1 MVYIPANRCIWDLH
15 TEKDTW
21 VFKDEQDVNYNGPYW
36 RLYTGQA
43 FTGTGPNDTSTGK
56 PREII
61 VPDVNEARN
70 PPSLIPIDCLSSDLL
85 GSLPLAFSTF
95 FLAWAA
101 GD

>member
-1 MVYIPANRCIWDLH
+1 MVYIPANRCILDLH

-61 VPDVNEARN
+61 VPFGRDFFNWLLQKTIR
-70 PPSLIPIDCLSSDLL
+70 IKILSSILIGYGILL
-85 GSLPLAFSTF
+85 ILITF
-95 FLAWAA
+95 TY
-101 GD
+101 